1 MKVPSRRR
9 CSLRVRTITALTTV
23 PFLAVPSGDASL
35 TAAVTMSPNPA
46 TRPVEPPSGRIIC
59 SLRAPELSATSSMLL
74 IITAIVVSPFAARS
88 GLADRLLFDWR
99 HQGRALHDLLQLPA
113 LQLGQRTRLFNLHK
127 IAEVCGA
134 VLVVRVE
141 LLTARHHALV
151 ERVCLLPPDFDHDGL
166 GHLGGNHFANQ
177 RLAAAGLGCV
187 AGCGYFSHCLLFLR
201 RSLLTGRLLRF
212 HWRAGRRR
220 SCHWRL
226 GCGRSV
232 AAGELFLAHHRLY
245 ARNVLLQLADLLQAL
260 GLSHLQLKLH
270 LEELIRELALL
281 MEQFGIG

>member
-9 CSLRVRTITALTTV
+9 CSLRVRTITALTAV

-74 IITAIVVSPFAARS
+74 IITAIVVSPCCSS
-88 GLADRLLFDWR
+88 GLARQLLLDWR
-99 HQGRALHDLLQLPA
+99 HLRRAAHNFLQLPA
-113 LQLGQRTRLFNLHK
+113 LQLRQRTRLFNLHK
-127 IAEVCGA
+127 ITEMRRA
-134 VLVVRVE
+134 VLVVCIK
-141 LLTARHHALV
+141 LFAARHHALV
-151 ERVCLLPPDFDHDGL
+151 ERVRLLAPHFDHDGL
-166 GHLGGNHFANQ
+166 GHLGGNHFTDQ
-177 RLAAAGLGCV
+177 DLAAACAGFF
-187 AGCGYFSHCLLFLR
+187 AGCRRFRHDLLFLR
-201 RSLLTGRLLRF
+201 RGLLTGRLLRF

-220 SCHWRL
+220 PCHWRL

-232 AAGELFLAHHRLY
+232 AAGQLFLAHHGLY

>member
-74 IITAIVVSPFAARS
+74 IITAIVVSPCCSS
-88 GLADRLLFDWR
+88 GLARQLLLDWR
-99 HQGRALHDLLQLPA
+99 HLRRAAHNFLQLPA
-113 LQLGQRTRLFNLHK
+113 LQLGQRTRLFNLHE
-127 IAEVCGA
+127 ITEMRRAL
-134 VLVVRVE
+134 LVMRIE
-141 LLTARHHALV
+141 LLAARHHALV
-151 ERVCLLPPDFDHDGL
+151 ERVCLLPPDFDHYGL

-177 RLAAAGLGCV
+177 SLAAAGLGCI
-187 AGCGYFSHCLLFLR
+187 AGCGYFGHDLLFLR

-220 SCHWRL
+220 PCHWL
-226 GCGRSV
+226 IGCGRTV
-232 AAGELFLAHHRLY
+232 AAGQLFLAHYGLY
-245 ARNVLLQLADLLQAL
+245 AGNVLLQLADLLQAL

-270 LEELIRELALL
+270 FEELIRELTLL